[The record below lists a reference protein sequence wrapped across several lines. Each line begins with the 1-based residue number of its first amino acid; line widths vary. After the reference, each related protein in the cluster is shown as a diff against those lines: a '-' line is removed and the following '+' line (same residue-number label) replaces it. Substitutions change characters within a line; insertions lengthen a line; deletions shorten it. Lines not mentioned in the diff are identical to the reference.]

1 MRLSYHRNTDS
12 LYIHLVERP
21 GIEAHEVARGVVI
34 DFDAEGKP
42 VGIDIDHA
50 QNILDLTTLEAE
62 SLPLKTEVAGIYS

>member
-1 MRLSYHRNTDS
+1 MRLSYHADTDS

-21 GIEAHEVARGVVI
+21 GTEAREVAPGIVV

-50 QNILDLTTLEAE
+50 QGILDLTSLDAE
-62 SLPLKTEVAGIYS
+62 SLPIKVKSA

>member
-1 MRLSYHRNTDS
+1 MRLSYHEDTDS
-12 LYIHLVERP
+12 LYIHLGERP
-21 GIEAHEVARGVVI
+21 GIEAREIAPGLVV

-62 SLPLKTEVAGIYS
+62 SLPLKAKAA

>member
-1 MRLSYHRNTDS
+1 MKLSYHADTDS

-21 GIEAHEVARGVVI
+21 GTEAREVAHGIVV

-50 QNILDLTTLEAE
+50 QDILDLTTLEAE
-62 SLPLKTEVAGIYS
+62 SLPLKVKTG

>member
-1 MRLSYHRNTDS
+1 MRLSYHEDTDS

-21 GIEAHEVARGVVI
+21 GIEAREVAPGLVV

-50 QNILDLTTLEAE
+50 QNLLDLTTLEAE
-62 SLPLKTEVAGIYS
+62 SLPLKAKAA

>member
-1 MRLSYHRNTDS
+1 MRLSYHADTDS

-21 GIEAHEVARGVVI
+21 GTEAREVAPGIVV

-50 QNILDLTTLEAE
+50 HKILDLTTLEAE
-62 SLPLKTEVAGIYS
+62 SLPLKVKAA

>member
-1 MRLSYHRNTDS
+1 MRLSYHADTDS

-21 GIEAHEVARGVVI
+21 GTEAREVAPGIVV

-50 QNILDLTTLEAE
+50 QGILDLTSLDAE
-62 SLPLKTEVAGIYS
+62 SLPIKVKTA